1 MIPQTRFARSGKV
14 NIAYQ
19 VIGDGPLDLVYV
31 PGWVSHLEPRWEDP
45 DHARFLQRLASFSRL
60 ITFDK
65 RLILKRRR
73 KDMASNESSLQMWS
87 PRLLSVLR
95 IVTALLF
102 MMHGT
107 AKLFQMPHQAMFDNL
122 QLMSLL
128 GLQGVLEAGGGLLL
142 LIGLFSRPVAF
153 VLSGDMAVAYFMSH
167 WPKSWLPILNG
178 GDLAVLFCFV
188 FLYLCVA
195 GPGPWSVDARFRSTT

>member
-1 MIPQTRFARSGKV
+1 MVSDQSVF
-14 NIAYQ
+14 Q
-19 VIGDGPLDLVYV
+19 V
-31 PGWVSHLEPRWEDP
+31 
-45 DHARFLQRLASFSRL
+45 
-60 ITFDK
+60 
-65 RLILKRRR
+65 
-73 KDMASNESSLQMWS
+73 WS

-107 AKLFQMPHQAMFDNL
+107 AKLLQMPHQAMFDNL
-122 QLMSLL
+122 QLMSLM

-153 VLSGDMAVAYFMSH
+153 LLSGDMAVAYFMVH

-188 FLYLCVA
+188 FLYLFAA
-195 GPGPWSVDARFRSTT
+195 GPGPWSIDARLRSST

>member
-1 MIPQTRFARSGKV
+1 
-14 NIAYQ
+14 
-19 VIGDGPLDLVYV
+19 
-31 PGWVSHLEPRWEDP
+31 
-45 DHARFLQRLASFSRL
+45 
-60 ITFDK
+60 
-65 RLILKRRR
+65 
-73 KDMASNESSLQMWS
+73 MASNESSLQMWS